1 MNRNTILTTILTIAT
16 LALQIFVS
24 PLLNIGGTTINYC
37 LAFLVAASV
46 VLNEKPKIVL
56 AVVFG
61 LFMDLTQGE
70 PFGAFTLV
78 FLLSNIACI
87 SLAANV
93 NSQSFQEKSLI
104 AFIVCA
110 IANVFHCLVVGL
122 ATPGLTLA
130 LAFLSGQLWSCLFD
144 GLVSII
150 FLITMSKICSNNNFN
165 AWSSRY

>member
-1 MNRNTILTTILTIAT
+1 MNKNTILTTILTIAT
-16 LALQIFVS
+16 LALQVFVS

-37 LAFLVAASV
+37 LAFLVAASL

-56 AVVFG
+56 SVILG

-78 FLLSNIACI
+78 FLLSNMAAI
-87 SLAANV
+87 SLTANV
-93 NSQSFQEKSLI
+93 NSSNFSEKAI
-104 AFIVCA
+104 QAFAVCA
-110 IANVFHCLVVGL
+110 IANVFHCFIVGL

-144 GLVSII
+144 GLVSIV
-150 FLITMSKICSNNNFN
+150 FLIVISKFCSNNNLN
-165 AWSSRY
+165 AWSTRY

>member
-1 MNRNTILTTILTIAT
+1 MNKNIVITTLLAIAA
-16 LALQIFVS
+16 LCLQIFVS

-37 LAFLVAASV
+37 LALLVAISV
-46 VLNEKPKIVL
+46 TLNEKPKVVL
-56 AVVFG
+56 AAVLG
-61 LFMDLTQGE
+61 IFMDLTQGE

-78 FLLSNIACI
+78 FLMSNIACI

-110 IANVFHCLVVGL
+110 VANVIHCLIVGL

-144 GLVSII
+144 GLVSIV
-150 FLITMSKICSNNNFN
+150 FLILASRFCQNNSLN
-165 AWSSRY
+165 AWNTRY

>member
-1 MNRNTILTTILTIAT
+1 MNKSTILTTILTIAT

-37 LAFLVAASV
+37 LAYLVAISI

-56 AVVFG
+56 SIVLG

-70 PFGAFTLV
+70 PFGAFTLL
-78 FLLSNIACI
+78 FLLSNVACV
-87 SLAANV
+87 SLSANV

-110 IANVFHCLVVGL
+110 VANVVHCLIVGM

-130 LAFLSGQLWSCLFD
+130 LAFTSGQLWSCLFD
-144 GLVSII
+144 GLVSIVFI
-150 FLITMSKICSNNNFN
+150 IVAGRFCQNNNFN
-165 AWSSRY
+165 AWSTRY

>member
-1 MNRNTILTTILTIAT
+1 MNRNVIVTIVLTVAAA
-16 LALQIFVS
+16 ALQVFVS

-37 LAFLVAASV
+37 LAFLVAISI
-46 VLNEKPKIVL
+46 VLYDKPKIVL
-56 AVVFG
+56 SIVLG

-87 SLAANV
+87 SFAANV
-93 NSQSFQEKSLI
+93 NSQSFQQKSLI

-122 ATPGLTLA
+122 ATPGLTIA

-144 GLVSII
+144 GLVSIV
-150 FLITMSKICSNNNFN
+150 FLIITSLFCKDNNFN
-165 AWSSRY
+165 AWSTRY